1 MTSPAPRTP
10 AAAAGTEQ
18 VGTEPVGTARV
29 VLPGVLRELA
39 DGATEIEV
47 PLGPRPLTVRAALD
61 AVATGRPEL
70 GRRLRDE
77 TGALRR
83 HVNVFVDGAD
93 IRSRDGLDTELR
105 AGSVVHVLPSVAG
118 G

>member
-1 MTSPAPRTP
+1 MTSQVRGTSASGTKPS
-10 AAAAGTEQ
+10 AAEPAGT
-18 VGTEPVGTARV
+18 VRV

-39 DGATEIEV
+39 DGASEVEV
-47 PLGPRPLTVRAALD
+47 PVGARPLSVRDALD
-61 AVATGRPEL
+61 AVTTDRPEL

-77 TGALRR
+77 TGAVRR

>member
-1 MTSPAPRTP
+1 MTVSRPVAT
-10 AAAAGTEQ
+10 GT
-18 VGTEPVGTARV
+18 VRV

-39 DGATEIEV
+39 DGAAELTV
-47 PLGPRPLTVRAALD
+47 PLGGGSLTVRQCLD
-61 AVATGRPEL
+61 AVAADRPEL

-93 IRSRDGLDTELR
+93 IRSRDGLDTPLQPG
-105 AGSVVHVLPSVAG
+105 AVVHVLPSVAG